1 MTTQSYKYSD
11 SSDPLTKFD
20 SSSKD
25 RNQSYCEPLLADL
38 SLKQTISNTPLL
50 LGEQATFKLT
60 LNNSGPANATGVKIK
75 DLLPSG
81 FSFVG
86 ATPSIGTYDS
96 KTGIWNVG
104 SIKSGRNA
112 TLSLRVKVVDAASA
126 SAYTNV
132 AEIIA
137 ANQLDPDSVVN
148 NHNPHEDDY
157 TSLTATVVKPVV
169 KLDLSKKFTSV
180 TQEVDGNNDG
190 KAEQFLALPGDNVSY
205 QIKVINNGVANAT
218 NVKIKDD
225 LTQILPIGLTVQSLG

>member
-1 MTTQSYKYSD
+1 MTTQSYRYSD
-11 SSDPLTKFD
+11 SSDLLTKFD
-20 SSSKD
+20 SSSQD
-25 RNQSYCEPLLADL
+25 RSQRYCEPLLADL

-50 LGEQATFKLT
+50 LGNQVTFKLT
-60 LNNSGPANATGVKIK
+60 LNNSGPANATGVKIQ

-81 FSFVG
+81 FSFVS
-86 ATPSIGTYDS
+86 ATPSFGTYDS

-104 SIKSGRNA
+104 NIKSGRNA
-112 TLSLRVKVVDAASA
+112 TLTLTGKVVNAASA

-148 NHNPHEDDY
+148 NQNPYEDDY
-157 TSLTATVVKPVV
+157 TSLTAPVV

-190 KAEQFLALPGDNVSY
+190 KVLPMLKLKM
-205 QIKVINNGVANAT
+205 I
-218 NVKIKDD
+218 
-225 LTQILPIGLTVQSLG
+225 